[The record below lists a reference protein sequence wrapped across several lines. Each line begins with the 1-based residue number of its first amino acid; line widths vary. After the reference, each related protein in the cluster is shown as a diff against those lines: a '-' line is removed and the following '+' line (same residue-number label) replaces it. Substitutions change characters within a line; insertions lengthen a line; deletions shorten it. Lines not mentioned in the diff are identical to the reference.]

1 MHLYLRGTLQSF
13 FMLRYHPQRQGVE
26 GSKEDTGI
34 KNSMISWQW
43 VHLWIKLLQ
52 YRNGA
57 DVILSAF
64 DNGLSMVL
72 LVEGTSSSSAWQC
85 WGDAGCCTV
94 FMDSLGT

>member
-13 FMLRYHPQRQGVE
+13 KMLHYHPQRQSVE

-34 KNSMISWQW
+34 RISMISWQW

-52 YRNGA
+52 YRNG
-57 DVILSAF
+57 VHVLLSSF

-72 LVEGTSSSSAWQC
+72 LVERTSLSSAWQC

-94 FMDSLGT
+94 FMDSWRT